1 MKIDK
6 TTQPLPASQIGELAP
21 KSANAKANTA
31 ATTPNTSNAPSST
44 SVHLGSSSVRLH
56 NLENGIASTPVVDK
70 EKVEAIKKAISE
82 GRFQVNSAAIADGLL
97 DSVKELI
104 NAQPGINQKPGSKG

>member
-21 KSANAKANTA
+21 KSPNAKQTTNA
-31 ATTPNTSNAPSST
+31 APTPNNTPNST
-44 SVHLGSSSVRLH
+44 SVHLGSSSVRMQ
-56 NLENGIASTPVVDK
+56 NIENGMASTPVVDK
-70 EKVEAIKKAISE
+70 EKVAAIKQAISE
-82 GRFQVNSAAIADGLL
+82 GRFQINSAAVADGLL

-104 NAQPGINQKPGSKG
+104 NAQPRSKG